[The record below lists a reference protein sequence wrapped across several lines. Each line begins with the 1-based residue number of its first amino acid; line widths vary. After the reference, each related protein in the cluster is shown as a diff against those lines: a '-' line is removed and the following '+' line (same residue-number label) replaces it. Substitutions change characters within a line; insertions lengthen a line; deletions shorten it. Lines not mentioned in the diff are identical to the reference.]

1 MIEVSIVAGRQEQSQ
16 GGPHNGGANVY
27 AGLEGIMDYERPIT
41 VNRLNSELM

>member
-1 MIEVSIVAGRQEQSQ
+1 VIEVSIVAGGQEQSQ

-27 AGLEGIMDYERPIT
+27 AGLEDRMDYGRHLT